1 MWGELAERASLP
13 ESGSSGRDL
22 DRRAPSHD
30 HARQVPYA
38 ECARRAGYIL
48 STAVSTGLTPV
59 SPLRCSFHF
68 FRFLPSLSLPY
79 PPLPLLRTSSVPS
92 LHSLPLLTLPI
103 FRGLPATMCFLDFL
117 SEFLLGFLFL
127 TFFCK
132 FPQCLGR
139 IYCAILLISFGRRIA
154 GMLMPLVANCHLRS
168 SFPRLPRSL
177 APLPPLPLHPP
188 FPFSL
193 A

>member
-59 SPLRCSFHF
+59 
-68 FRFLPSLSLPY
+68 Y
-79 PPLPLLRTSSVPS
+79 PPPLFISILSFSS
-92 LHSLPLLTLPI
+92 
-103 FRGLPATMCFLDFL
+103 FL
-117 SEFLLGFLFL
+117 SRFPTLL
-127 TFFCK
+127 
-132 FPQCLGR
+132 
-139 IYCAILLISFGRRIA
+139 
-154 GMLMPLVANCHLRS
+154 
-168 SFPRLPRSL
+168 
-177 APLPPLPLHPP
+177 
-188 FPFSL
+188 PFSL
-193 A
+193 ACLPSSASFTHLFRSLPPLSPTSHSSHISWTYCYNVFLGFSLRISSWFPFFNLFLQVPSTSWQNLLYYPAHQFWKKNCRNADAACS